1 MHPLHPALAQFPVGC
16 FTGAALLDLSG
27 NPGKA
32 ADRLIGWGVVGS
44 VPAGSA
50 DYADSHEE
58 QQRVDRR

>member
-1 MHPLHPALAQFPVGC
+1 MLYRRRTAGPERH
-16 FTGAALLDLSG
+16 
-27 NPGKA
+27 PGKA